1 MKGGEWGISP
11 PDERR
16 RLPPPSPYDTN
27 VRVNKQ
33 ICEDKQFNQ
42 TQYASTNNLGIL
54 KGNIANTRRDIKGKH
69 CN

>member
-1 MKGGEWGISP
+1 MGNIPPLMKGEDSP
-11 PDERR
+11 P
-16 RLPPPSPYDTN
+16 PPYDTN

-54 KGNIANTRRDIKGKH
+54 KGKIATTRRDIKGKH
-69 CN
+69 CKY